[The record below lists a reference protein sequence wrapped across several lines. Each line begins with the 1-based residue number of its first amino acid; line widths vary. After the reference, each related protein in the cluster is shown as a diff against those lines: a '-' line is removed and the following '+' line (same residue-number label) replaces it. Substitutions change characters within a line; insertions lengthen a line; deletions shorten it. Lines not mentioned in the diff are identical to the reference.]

1 MKYQN
6 YLKNSNKVNQKY
18 KNKKSKKE
26 SIITKLKIKFQNKD
40 KISIN
45 KIYKNKIIQKHNNL
59 MNNEICNQDYIKK
72 IIKF

>member
-18 KNKKSKKE
+18 KNNKSKME
-26 SIITKLKIKFQNKD
+26 SIITKLKIKFHNKD

-59 MNNEICNQDYIKK
+59 MNNEICNQD
-72 IIKF
+72 

>member
-1 MKYQN
+1 M
-6 YLKNSNKVNQKY
+6 
-18 KNKKSKKE
+18 E
-26 SIITKLKIKFQNKD
+26 SIITKLKIKFQNKY